1 VEKLPTIA
9 TARWNF
15 NSKMITRARVK
26 RGRLAI
32 FFQNIF
38 DGCEDWDPFYMLQ
51 DWAFKHVKFSK
62 HFPS

>member
-1 VEKLPTIA
+1 
-9 TARWNF
+9 
-15 NSKMITRARVK
+15 MITSVRVK

-38 DGCEDWDPFYMLQ
+38 DGYEDWDSFYMLQ

-62 HFPS
+62 HFLS